1 MASLV
6 LINKDWYTSIK
17 GGFDTTDRSL
27 FTIVTAATC
36 TGPVDEMFLV
46 TARWGQEITANGSAP
61 TNPQTDMKMNSLG
74 KVVYYTARLGQITVT
89 GEHLRKSIGTNIL
102 SDLLDPFV
110 PTFSSEGLEINRRTR
125 LSIE

>member
-1 MASLV
+1 LV
-6 LINKDWYTSIK
+6 HIDQGRVRHHRSEPVH
-17 GGFDTTDRSL
+17 DRDGRYLHRPSRRD
-27 FTIVTAATC
+27 V
-36 TGPVDEMFLV
+36 LV